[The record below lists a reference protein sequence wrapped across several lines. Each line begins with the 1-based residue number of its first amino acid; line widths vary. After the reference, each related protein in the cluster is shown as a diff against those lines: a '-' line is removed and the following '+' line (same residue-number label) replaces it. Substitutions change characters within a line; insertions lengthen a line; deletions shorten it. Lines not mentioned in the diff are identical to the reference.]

1 MVETARR
8 LLDKGI
14 PIGLIG
20 SEAVIP
26 IMKAAVKRFPSF
38 VPVIATYSKEAEV
51 PRLVERCLNQVE
63 VILFSG
69 PLPYKKAIEE
79 QRFAIPAHFVPL
91 TGGGLFR
98 AFYQLNKQYGLTAL
112 SVDSVTEKD
121 MAKTN
126 VELNEQP
133 AEMMY
138 FGDAIG
144 AELEEVIDFHQRH
157 YSRGE
162 TAAALTGIHGVADAL
177 AEAGVPHIFIA
188 PTEQDVVVA
197 LERALL
203 ATETR
208 RSKEGQIVVGMIHL
222 DGFAR
227 LAESKMLEHE
237 LQRLKLDIHRTLLGY
252 VESLEGYL
260 TPFSGDEYLFM
271 TTRGVFE
278 QQTGGYKSLP
288 LAKDLERQ
296 FGLTLSVGIGFGKT
310 ANEAGV
316 HARMALR
323 HAKDA
328 GGNIGFILRE
338 DRSVIGPLEMTR
350 PHEVDLSLIDAGI
363 LAEAAAAGC
372 TTVYVSR
379 LVAHITRSGQIDF
392 YAREL
397 ADTLSVTVRSAHRLL
412 LAWSDAGLV
421 NVVGETKGRYKG
433 RPRQIYR
440 MSFLSRLVR

>member
-1 MVETARR
+1 MKTAQRT
-8 LLDKGI
+8 LDKGI

-26 IMKAAVKRFPSF
+26 IMQTAVKRFPSF
-38 VPVIATYSKEAEV
+38 VPVIATYSNEAEV
-51 PRLVERCLNQVE
+51 PKLVEQCLNRVE

-69 PLPYKKAIEE
+69 PLPFKIAIEE
-79 QRFAIPAHFVPL
+79 QRFAIPVHFVPL
-91 TGGGLFR
+91 TRGGLYR
-98 AFYQLNKQYGLTAL
+98 AFYHINKQFGLTSL

-121 MAKTN
+121 MAKTK

-133 AEMMY
+133 VEVMY
-138 FGDAIG
+138 FEEAIG
-144 AELEEVIDFHQRH
+144 TELEGVIAFHRYH
-157 YSRGE
+157 YNQGLA
-162 TAAALTGIHGVADAL
+162 AAALTGIHGVAEAL
-177 AEAGVPHIFIA
+177 TEAGIPNHLIA

-203 ATETR
+203 STETR
-208 RSKEGQIVVGMIHL
+208 RSKEAQIVVGMIHL

-227 LAESKMLEHE
+227 LVESKMLDHE
-237 LQRLKLDIHRTLLGY
+237 VQRLKLDIHRTLLGY

-260 TPFSGDEYLFM
+260 TPFSGDEYLFV
-271 TTRGVFE
+271 TTRGIFE
-278 QQTGGYKSLP
+278 QQTGGYKTLP
-288 LAKDLERQ
+288 LAKELEQQ

-310 ANEAGV
+310 ANEAGI

-328 GGNIGFILRE
+328 GGNIGFIIRE
-338 DRSVIGPLEMTR
+338 DRSVIGPLEMTQ
-350 PHEVDLSLIDAGI
+350 PHEVDLSLIDADI
-363 LAEAAAAGC
+363 LAEATAAGC
-372 TTVYVSR
+372 TTVYLSR

-392 YAREL
+392 YAQEL
-397 ADTLSVTVRSAHRLL
+397 ADTLSVTVRSAHRFL

-421 NVVGETKGRYKG
+421 DVVGDTKGRYKG